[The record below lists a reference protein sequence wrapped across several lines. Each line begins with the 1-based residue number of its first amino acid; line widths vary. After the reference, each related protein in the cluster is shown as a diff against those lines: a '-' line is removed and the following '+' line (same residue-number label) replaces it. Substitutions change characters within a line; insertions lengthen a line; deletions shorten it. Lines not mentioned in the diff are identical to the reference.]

1 MFFLVEVSLIDNVCR
16 FFKDVFKRTSNF
28 CKNHTEWNFC
38 MRNTLCILI
47 KIKLS
52 HSSHFLR
59 FAEYCGHR
67 KPQIADFADL
77 RNSAKNENPVLIL
90 KETTRKFP
98 NKIGSLIICNHI
110 QKA

>member
-16 FFKDVFKRTSNF
+16 FFKDIFKRTSNF
-28 CKNHTEWNFC
+28 CKNHTDWNFC

-59 FAEYCGHR
+59 FAKFCGHR

-77 RNSAKNENPVLIL
+77 RNSAKNENPANPRCIQLS
-90 KETTRKFP
+90 KFVDHVTW
-98 NKIGSLIICNHI
+98 KLFLFLFDGV
-110 QKA
+110 